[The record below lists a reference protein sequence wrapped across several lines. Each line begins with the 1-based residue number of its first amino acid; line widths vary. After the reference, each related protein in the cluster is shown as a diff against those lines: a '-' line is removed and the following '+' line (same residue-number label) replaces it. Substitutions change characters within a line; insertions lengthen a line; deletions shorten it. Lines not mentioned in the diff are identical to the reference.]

1 MLTEKEGL
9 EVRGFLGMK
18 KFPLDKSAI
27 HQNQQAEDQE
37 NSSTPDSRTKT
48 NELRELDG
56 LYLTKADGIQN
67 TLNINRLEQRLIRT
81 G

>member
-1 MLTEKEGL
+1 
-9 EVRGFLGMK
+9 MK
-18 KFPLDKSAI
+18 KFPLDKSAL
-27 HQNQQAEDQE
+27 HQNHQQEDTEQ
-37 NSSTPDSRTKT
+37 NSTPDSRTKT
-48 NELRELDG
+48 NELKELDG